1 MNLKAGYFERHKMD
15 KLFANL
21 MKGRKVRNIQIK
33 NKKIKIVSRGSY
45 KQITRK
51 KCKISKKWMIFRKI

>member
-21 MKGRKVRNIQIK
+21 MKGRKVRNK
-33 NKKIKIVSRGSY
+33 HTSR
-45 KQITRK
+45 IRK
-51 KCKISKKWMIFRKI
+51 LK